1 MFSGPPVR
9 RRSGRRQEARPA
21 GRSKPTMPG
30 LAASTACWA
39 AVALAWAAVALAW
52 AAVALAWA
60 AVARGAA
67 DDPAF
72 GQGPDVGCGQTEQPG
87 QDFGGVRAER
97 GGREGPGGPVGG
109 ER

>member
-1 MFSGPPVR
+1 MVPVR
-9 RRSGRRQEARPA
+9 QAVRPRPKARPA

-30 LAASTACWA
+30 LAASAACWA
-39 AVALAWAAVALAW
+39 AVALAWSAVALAW
-52 AAVALAWA
+52 S

-67 DDPAF
+67 DDPAL

-87 QDFGGVRAER
+87 QDLGGVRAER